1 MLNKGVRFIRIR
13 GRIVPI
19 ALGAGAA
26 SGVAGFAL
34 GRGTAD
40 SSPVKRTSSVRPQT
54 TVTRK
59 PKAIKRFRPA
69 ASPVERDSN
78 LSGQLILSGL
88 LVGGVGGLLTAAGQ
102 ERLMKMKVIKPVK
115 NPFRGMRI
123 AEKASLLKKIAK
135 SKNLMEWGK
144 AGRHVGL
151 VAFGLG
157 AIGAT
162 INAGW
167 GNNGKRR

>member
-1 MLNKGVRFIRIR
+1 MLKQGVRFVRIR

-26 SGVAGFAL
+26 TGVAGFAL

-40 SSPVKRTSSVRPQT
+40 SSPVKRTSSVRPQA

-69 ASPVERDSN
+69 ASPVQQDSN
-78 LSGQLILSGL
+78 RSGSLIRGGL
-88 LVGGVGGLLTAAGQ
+88 LVAGVGGLLSSQGQ
-102 ERLMKMKVIKPVK
+102 DKLMRLRIIRPVK
-115 NPFRGMRI
+115 NPFRTMKV
-123 AEKASLLKKIAK
+123 AEKASALRKVGAAKK
-135 SKNLMEWGK
+135 LMQAGK
-144 AGRHVGL
+144 YGKVAGL
-151 VAFGLG
+151 VALG
-157 AIGAT
+157 AGVIGASY
-162 INAGW
+162 NAAW